1 VRVVSERIC
10 ERCGTKNPETGLSD
24 DVWCSKCGNF
34 LGFSDHSKAPQQRRE
49 IRVVI
54 SRTPDEV
61 VPGEEAELFLKV
73 ANLSTIVES
82 ISLSVEG
89 DLAPWST
96 AEPVVVGLFPKQ
108 DAEVRIAI
116 RPPRSPVVRAG
127 PTPIHVR
134 GVSQSDPMVSD
145 TSDTMLNV
153 LSFVEVHGQLTPQ
166 QSAGPAGGEHR
177 LIVENASN
185 VALDVPI
192 TASEPGDRL
201 SFSLDRS
208 SVSLQP
214 GGTTDVALRV
224 VPREALEEPTDKHH
238 HFTIKLEPR
247 GAPTTIKGVHI
258 QEAALTVPTLALGES
273 AIHAAPGQEV
283 ATALTVR
290 NRGRGGETYALTV
303 LGPAAGWAHV
313 SPPTV
318 VLPSG
323 GEVVAKVVFIPPSAP
338 PAPGATVPFAVKGTS
353 QADTTRSVV
362 TEGALTVD
370 PVRAL
375 SLEVLG
381 ASGRGRWSGRY
392 VSRVENHGNA
402 VLDVRPVVAE
412 PERRLSFAVNPPS
425 VAVSPGSGAL
435 VAVKARPRHPSVL
448 GKPVDHSFQLSVFP
462 ASNGNRV
469 SGADP
474 LAQRELT
481 FHQISVLPR
490 LLTFLVVLV
499 ALIAGGA
506 AVAAAILP
514 SMFG

>member
-1 VRVVSERIC
+1 MSERIC
-10 ERCGTKNPETGLSD
+10 ERCGAENPETGQSD

-34 LGFSDHSKAPQQRRE
+34 LGFPDHSKASLKRRE

-54 SRTPDEV
+54 RRTPDVV

-73 ANLSTIVES
+73 ANVSTIVES
-82 ISLSVEG
+82 ISLFVEG

-96 AEPVVVGLFPKQ
+96 VEPIEVGLFPKQ
-108 DAEVRIAI
+108 DAEVRIAV

-127 PTPIHVR
+127 PTPFHVH
-134 GVSQSDPMVSD
+134 GVSQSDPTVSD
-145 TSDTMLNV
+145 TAETTLNV

-166 QSAGPAGGEHR
+166 QSAGPAGGEHTV
-177 LIVENASN
+177 IVENASN

-201 SFSLDRS
+201 AFSLDHS
-208 SVSLQP
+208 SVSLEP
-214 GGTTDVALRV
+214 GATADVVLRV
-224 VPREALEEPTDKHH
+224 VPRQALKEPTDKRH

-247 GAPTTIKGVHI
+247 GGAPTTVTGVHI
-258 QEAALTVPTLALGES
+258 QEGALTVPTLVLGES
-273 AIHAAPGQEV
+273 AVHAAPGQQV

-303 LGPAAGWAHV
+303 LGPAAPWAYV

-338 PAPGATVPFAVKGTS
+338 SALEATVPFAVRGIS
-353 QADTTRSVV
+353 QEDTTRSVV

-370 PVRAL
+370 PIRAI

-392 VSRVENHGNA
+392 VTRVENHGNA

-412 PERRLSFAVNPPS
+412 PERRLSFAVSPPA
-425 VAVSPGSGAL
+425 VAVAPGSGAL

-448 GKPVDHSFQLSVFP
+448 GKPVDHSFELSVFP
-462 ASNGNRV
+462 ASNRNRV
-469 SGADP
+469 GGGDP
-474 LAQRELT
+474 LARREFT

-490 LLTFLVVLV
+490 LLAFLAVLV
-499 ALIAGGA
+499 ALIVGGA
-506 AVAAAILP
+506 AVAAANFVP
-514 SMFG
+514 SIFG

>member
-1 VRVVSERIC
+1 M
-10 ERCGTKNPETGLSD
+10 
-24 DVWCSKCGNF
+24 
-34 LGFSDHSKAPQQRRE
+34 
-49 IRVVI
+49 

-61 VPGEEAELFLKV
+61 VPGEEAEVFLKV

-96 AEPVVVGLFPKQ
+96 AEPVEVGLFPKQ

-127 PTPIHVR
+127 PTTIHVQ
-134 GVSQSDPMVSD
+134 GVSQSDPTVSD
-145 TSDTMLNV
+145 TAETTLNV
-153 LSFVEVHGQLTPQ
+153 LSFVEVRGQLTPV
-166 QSAGPAGGEHR
+166 QSAGPAGGEHS

-201 SFSLDRS
+201 SFSLDHS

-214 GGTTDVALRV
+214 GATADVTLRV
-224 VPREALEEPTDKHH
+224 VPHQALEEPTDKHH

-247 GAPTTIKGVHI
+247 GGTPTTIKGLHI
-258 QEAALTVPTLALGES
+258 QEAALTVPTLVLGES
-273 AIHAAPGQEV
+273 AMHAAPGQEV

-303 LGPAAGWAHV
+303 RGPAAAWAHV

-323 GEVVAKVVFIPPSAP
+323 GEVVAKLVFIPPSAP
-338 PAPGATVPFAVKGTS
+338 SAPQATVPFAVKGTS

-362 TEGALTVD
+362 TEGTLTVD
-370 PVRAL
+370 PVRAI

-448 GKPVDHSFQLSVFP
+448 GKPVDHSFKLSVFP

-490 LLTFLVVLV
+490 LLTFLAVLV
-499 ALIAGGA
+499 GLIAGGA
-506 AVAAAILP
+506 AVAAAIFLP
-514 SMFG
+514 SVFG